1 MTFYRSHLPWRN
13 HANGT
18 THSVLSTS
26 VTLWVW
32 MLISVYMKILSTE
45 LEVYLFAIRCWLMML
60 IGSLKATNANIFY
73 ADSKYCC
80 RYYVWLPWPFRKGHR
95 ERKADTEKLPER
107 KCPEVT
113 SAEPEEEE
121 ILDPINEELER
132 ATKLLEKV
140 HKVRRGVRD
149 NVSTSFN
156 NFDDWCVSLWLSEA
170 GNIPGGGGFIQ
181 KAVKSK

>member
-1 MTFYRSHLPWRN
+1 MQTVQHIVYYLPVLRYGFECWSVFIWKFYLLNLKFTCLRLDAGW
-13 HANGT
+13 
-18 THSVLSTS
+18 
-26 VTLWVW
+26 W
-32 MLISVYMKILSTE
+32 
-45 LEVYLFAIRCWLMML
+45 CWWA
-60 IGSLKATNANIFY
+60 LKATNANIFY

-80 RYYVWLPWPFRKGHR
+80 RYYVWLPWPFRIGHR

-149 NVSTSFN
+149 NVSTSLTALITDVLLCDFVI
-156 NFDDWCVSLWLSEA
+156 CLQYYLGVHSESCEDK
-170 GNIPGGGGFIQ
+170 IEFYT
-181 KAVKSK
+181 